1 MASDSSNAR
10 REKTSGI
17 ECGPVSLAER
27 IARWTEGKNRL
38 DTPIQGLNLHRWE
51 TPTEPTSYMLAP
63 SICMIGQGRKRLFL
77 GEDIYIY
84 DAHRFLITSVD
95 LPVVAQII
103 EASREKP
110 YLGLTMELDL
120 RMIARLMLDN
130 DMPSS
135 RPTKDRLGIAV
146 SEVSVPLHDAF
157 NRLLDLLEHP
167 EDIPALAPL
176 VQQEIFYR
184 LLMGEQGPRLRQIS
198 TIGNHGYQ
206 IARAIDWL
214 KENFSKPVKVED
226 LAGKVGL
233 SVSAFHN
240 HFRSITAMSPL
251 QFQKR
256 MRLNEARR
264 LMLSN
269 QFDAA
274 RAAFEVGYESPSQFS
289 REYSRLFGA
298 PPLRDIKN
306 LNQISASERLLLLW
320 LMISTGVGIKNS
332 KRL

>member
-1 MASDSSNAR
+1 MGSDSSSAR
-10 REKTSGI
+10 REKTRGVESRPG
-17 ECGPVSLAER
+17 SLATS

-51 TPTEPTSYMLAP
+51 MPTEPTSYMLAP
-63 SICMIGQGRKRLFL
+63 SICLIGQGKKRLFL
-77 GEDIYIY
+77 GEDSYIY

-146 SEVSVPLHDAF
+146 SEVSIPLLDAF
-157 NRLLDLLEHP
+157 DRLLDLLEHP

-176 VQQEIFYR
+176 IQQEIFYR
-184 LLMGEQGPRLRQIS
+184 LLMGEQGPRLRQIT
-198 TIGNHGYQ
+198 TIGNHCYQ

-214 KENFSKPVKVED
+214 KDNFSKPVKVEE
-226 LAGKVGL
+226 LAGKAGL

-264 LMLSN
+264 LMLAN
-269 QFDAA
+269 NFDAS

-298 PPLRDIKN
+298 PPMRDIKN
-306 LNQISASERLLLLW
+306 LVQNSA
-320 LMISTGVGIKNS
+320 N
-332 KRL
+332 

>member
-1 MASDSSNAR
+1 MAYANLRAQK
-10 REKTSGI
+10 EEPGGI
-17 ECGPVSLAER
+17 GGGPVSLPER
-27 IARWTEGKNRL
+27 IARWTEGKNSL
-38 DTPIQGLNLHRWE
+38 DTPIHGLTLHRWE

-63 SICMIGQGRKRLFL
+63 SICLIGQGRKRLFL
-77 GEDIYIY
+77 GDDTYVY
-84 DAHRFLITSVD
+84 DAHRFLITSID

-103 EASREKP
+103 EASREQP

-120 RMIARLMLDN
+120 RVIAQLMLDN
-130 DMPSS
+130 NMPLD
-135 RPTKDRLGIAV
+135 PTPKDRLGIAV
-146 SEVSVPLHDAF
+146 SEISTPLLNAF

-167 EDIPALAPL
+167 QDIHALAPL

-184 LLMGEQGPRLRQIS
+184 LLTGEQGPRLRQITS
-198 TIGNHGYQ
+198 IGNHGYQ

-214 KENFSKPVKVED
+214 KENFSKQIKIEE
-226 LAGKVGL
+226 LAAKVGL

-264 LMLSN
+264 LMLAN
-269 QFDAA
+269 NLDAS

-298 PPLRDIKN
+298 PPMRDIKN
-306 LNQISASERLLLLW
+306 LVQESA
-320 LMISTGVGIKNS
+320 V
-332 KRL
+332 